1 MDKKSLGLRLS
12 LPAVLFV
19 AALFGSA
26 APASAQIV
34 LDQGDASAGEQAF
47 RSCAGCHKLG
57 DGARNAGGPVLNDLF
72 GRVAGTYEGF
82 RYGDDLIAAGAAGLV
97 WDAQTI
103 TGFIQ
108 DPSGFL
114 KAYLDDTGARSKMPV
129 KVSNEDDRWNL
140 AAYLA
145 TFSTPPA
152 Q

>member
-1 MDKKSLGLRLS
+1 MNNKSIGFRLS
-12 LPAVLFV
+12 LPALVLA
-19 AALFGSA
+19 AALFGAA

-34 LDQGDASAGEQAF
+34 VEQGDASAGEQAF
-47 RSCAGCHKLG
+47 RGCAGCHKVG
-57 DGARNAGGPVLNDLF
+57 EGARNAGGPVLNDLF

-82 RYGDDLIAAGAAGLV
+82 RYGDDLVAAGAAGLV
-97 WDAQTI
+97 WDAENIVEFI
-103 TGFIQ
+103 T
-108 DPSGFL
+108 DPSAFL

-129 KVSNEDDRWNL
+129 KVRDEADRWNL